1 MKINQT
7 NIINILQIKNKNYH
21 YYNNDTLS
29 IEIFNFALF
38 KISYTLKF
46 IFICVNWLLFIVIFV
61 LNLKFDVKWII

>member
-1 MKINQT
+1 MRINQT

-21 YYNNDTLS
+21 YYNNDILS

-38 KISYTLKF
+38 KTSYTLKF